1 VTAVTTAGLLA
12 GLFGSAFVPV
22 AQGARDSGSTPKAS
36 LTAIAPLGAQT
47 REVTDKKL
55 YGFQGADAADGD
67 LHDGVGLDITVT
79 STTGAEI
86 TSADISAVSS
96 NGIVGVA
103 WSRDAAG
110 ESQASACEDADVEA
124 GFGTSDV
131 ITDAED
137 EDGDASNYILC
148 LGLVDSNAPGSSV
161 ITIKIN
167 GVVVATPTVTGVGAP
182 DSLELSITDGYK
194 YLAVENTAQAD
205 WLKVVVKD
213 AAGTVINGDNRAGF
227 LTVSYEEVPDLTT
240 ITFKNKQGDSI
251 DFLEADTLD
260 GAGVDD
266 GDKTGGGEEAAAG
279 GRQQYFNLAE
289 DVCNEESALE
299 DDGDE
304 GSSYSLKV
312 KVTGTGYTVTSNA
325 VTITCTLGS
334 AGARISSVAADAT
347 TGGLEYVET
356 GVLDDGE
363 ILVIATVVDY
373 AGRPL
378 GDGAAAADFN
388 GNLDSTVV
396 GNADLDLACEDFSA
410 GNVTMIG
417 GEFELCALIP
427 GDTTALD
434 AGKYTYKVTLTD
446 VDLGVSAID
455 GDDAIEKTYTL
466 VYYAVDPDA
475 YDATISLT
483 RNKAR
488 TQATFTADMGVSLG
502 TVTFVV
508 EFPNGTVREYSR
520 KANADGVA
528 KFRLNLRNKTVEA
541 YALADADTVI
551 TNIVTVRFR

>member
-1 VTAVTTAGLLA
+1 MTAVTTAGLLA

-36 LTAIAPLGAQT
+36 LTAIAPLGAAT

-67 LHDGVGLDITVT
+67 LNDGVGLDISVT
-79 STTGAEI
+79 STTGANI

-110 ESQASACEDADVEA
+110 ASQASACEDADVEA

-137 EDGDASNYILC
+137 EDDDASNYILC

-240 ITFKNKQGDSI
+240 VTFKNKQGDSI
-251 DFLEADTLD
+251 DFLETDTLE

-266 GDKTGGGEEAAAG
+266 GDKTGGGEEAAAN

-304 GSSYSLKV
+304 GNSYSLKV

-334 AGARISSVAADAT
+334 EGARISSVAADAT

-378 GDGAAAADFN
+378 GDGAAAANFN
-388 GNLDSTVV
+388 GDEDSTVV
-396 GNADLDLACEDFSA
+396 GNADLDLECEDFEA
-410 GNVTMIG
+410 GDVTMVG
-417 GEFELCALIP
+417 GEFELCALTP

-475 YDATISLT
+475 YDATISFT
-483 RNKAR
+483 RNKAQ

-528 KFRLNLRNKTVEA
+528 KFRLNLRKKTVEA
-541 YALADADTVI
+541 YALADTDTVI

>member
-1 VTAVTTAGLLA
+1 MTAVTTAGLLA
-12 GLFGSAFVPV
+12 GLFGSAFVPT
-22 AQGARDSGSTPKAS
+22 AQGARDTGTTPKAG
-36 LTAIAPLGAQT
+36 LTAIAPLGAET

-55 YGFQGADAADGD
+55 YGFQYDDASDGD
-67 LHDGVGLDITVT
+67 LHNGVGLDITVT
-79 STTGAEI
+79 STTGATI

-110 ESQASACEDADVEA
+110 VEQNGACEDADVEA

-137 EDGDASNYILC
+137 DDTASHYKLC

-161 ITIKIN
+161 ITITIN

-213 AAGTVINGDNRAGF
+213 AAGTVINGDNRAGY
-227 LTVSYEEVPDLTT
+227 LTVSYEPVPDLATV
-240 ITFKNKQGDSI
+240 TFKNKQGDSI
-251 DFLEADTLD
+251 DFLEADSN
-260 GAGVDD
+260 GVAAGVDE
-266 GDKTGGGEEAAAG
+266 GDKTGGGAVAAVG
-279 GRQQYFNLAE
+279 GKRQYFNLAE

-334 AGARISSVAADAT
+334 EGARISSVAADAT

-388 GNLDSTVV
+388 ENLDPTVV
-396 GNADLDLACEDFSA
+396 GNGDLDLDCNNFATD
-410 GNVTMIG
+410 NVTMVG
-417 GEFELCALIP
+417 GEFELCALTP
-427 GDTTALD
+427 GGTTPLD

-446 VDLGVSAID
+446 VDLGVSFID
-455 GDDAIEKTYTL
+455 EDDEIEKTYTL

-475 YDATISLT
+475 YDATISFT

-520 KANADGVA
+520 VFA
-528 KFRLNLRNKTVEA
+528 
-541 YALADADTVI
+541 
-551 TNIVTVRFR
+551 